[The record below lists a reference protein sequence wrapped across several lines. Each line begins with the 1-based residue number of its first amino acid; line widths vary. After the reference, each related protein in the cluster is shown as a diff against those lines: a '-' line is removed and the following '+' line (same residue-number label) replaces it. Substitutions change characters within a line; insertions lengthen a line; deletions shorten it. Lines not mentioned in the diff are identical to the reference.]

1 MKKNLILIGIILL
14 VAIVI
19 YGIFQYHK
27 PHRDIASEKSSYD
40 LSADD
45 LYREFEQDI
54 DKASIRYADKVITFA
69 GTISNVEQNQNGG
82 YNILLKG
89 EKGVVNCEVD
99 ATPDVD
105 KQGLQ
110 ENSHVKI
117 KGLCVGFDDLLQELQ
132 FKKCRII
139 Q

>member
-1 MKKNLILIGIILL
+1 MKRNLIFIGLILL
-14 VAIVI
+14 ISIVV
-19 YGIFQYHK
+19 YGIFQYNK

-45 LYREFEQDI
+45 LYKEFEQDV
-54 DKASIRYADKVITFA
+54 DKASMQYADKVITFA
-69 GTISNVEQNQNGG
+69 GTISNVEQNQHGG

-89 EKGVVNCEVD
+89 EKGIINCEVD
-99 ATPDVD
+99 AAPDLD
-105 KQGLQ
+105 KEKLL

-132 FKKCRII
+132 FKKCHIV

>member
-1 MKKNLILIGIILL
+1 MKRNLIFIGIILL
-14 VAIVI
+14 ISIVV
-19 YGIFQYHK
+19 YGIFQYNK

-45 LYREFEQDI
+45 LYKEFEQDV
-54 DKASIRYADKVITFA
+54 DKASMQYADKVITFA

-89 EKGVVNCEVD
+89 EKGVINCEVD
-99 ATPDVD
+99 AAPDLD
-105 KQGLQ
+105 KKKLSA
-110 ENSHVKI
+110 NSHVKI

-132 FKKCRII
+132 FKKCHIV